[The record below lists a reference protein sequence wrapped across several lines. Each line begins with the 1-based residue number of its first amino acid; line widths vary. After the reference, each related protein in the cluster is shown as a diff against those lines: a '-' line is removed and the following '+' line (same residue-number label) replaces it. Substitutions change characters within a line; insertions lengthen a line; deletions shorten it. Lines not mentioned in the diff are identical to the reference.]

1 MYKYRIDDET
11 TKKVVELA
19 NKPKKIEDNKV
30 ETDLINKINDYN
42 ANFEQAKLEIEAP
55 VYERMEDVKID
66 NDKIKEQAE
75 NELYEYKKTSTDK
88 INNDTVENINNLE
101 NSKIKLKDNFETEK
115 ANMDSYYTRVK
126 QVVSDDALKRGLSRS
141 SIVIN
146 QLDAFNKD
154 QIENYNKLNKELTSS
169 INSIDMEINN
179 AKTAQENALNE
190 FDITY
195 AVKLQEKINSLT
207 QDLLDK
213 QEKVIK
219 YNNEITEKEKEYEQD
234 YKKLEEELRQSN
246 WDKELDLMAYAGK
259 YGTNMLEKYKTTQVY
274 NIAKDYLKTLD
285 SAVAIST
292 LQNSQ
297 ELKKLLGEEN
307 ITKLLTELNK

>member
-30 ETDLINKINDYN
+30 ETDLINKIKDYN

-115 ANMDSYYTRVK
+115 ANMDNYYTRVK
-126 QVVSDDALKRGLSRS
+126 QEVSDDALKRGLSRS

-179 AKTAQENALNE
+179 AKTAQEKALNE